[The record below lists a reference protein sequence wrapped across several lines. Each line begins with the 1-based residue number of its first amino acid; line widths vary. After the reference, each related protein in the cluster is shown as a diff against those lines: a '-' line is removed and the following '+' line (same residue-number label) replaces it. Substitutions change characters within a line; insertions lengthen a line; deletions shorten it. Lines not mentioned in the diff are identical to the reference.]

1 LIWHAV
7 YINNNE
13 ESNYDDKWRNWV
25 KDRRKFIRFPVQF
38 VAFYSEEDKE
48 HTRQQCSIVNISREG
63 MGVTVYLKSELS
75 IGCILKLMADIPG
88 REKPVSFTG
97 TLNWIKALK
106 KDPDYNYKG
115 GIKLISID
123 SEDKWAL
130 LDYAYEAWK
139 EKQEADGIKE
149 ASSK

>member
-1 LIWHAV
+1 M
-7 YINNNE
+7 
-13 ESNYDDKWRNWV
+13 
-25 KDRRKFIRFPVQF
+25 KDRRKFIRFPVKIG
-38 VAFYSEEDKE
+38 AFYSEENKE

-63 MGVTVYLKSELS
+63 MGVTVYLNAELS
-75 IGCILKLMADIPG
+75 LDCMLNFMVDLPG
-88 REKPVSFTG
+88 KEKSVSFTG

-115 GIKLISID
+115 GIKLITID

-139 EKQEADGIKE
+139 EKQEADDSKE
-149 ASSK
+149 ASPK